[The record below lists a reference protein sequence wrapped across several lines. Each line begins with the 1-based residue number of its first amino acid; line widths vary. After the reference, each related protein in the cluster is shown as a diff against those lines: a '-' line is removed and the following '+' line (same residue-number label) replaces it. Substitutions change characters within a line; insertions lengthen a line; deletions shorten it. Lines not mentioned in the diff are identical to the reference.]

1 MEQSYGKIDGVKF
14 ISDDIIIYASNE
26 QDLLRKLELL
36 FIKTRALGLKLNKKV
51 YFCSREDKIFW
62 Y

>member
-14 ISDDIIIYASNE
+14 ISDDIIIYAPDE

-36 FIKTRALGLKLNKKV
+36 VIKTLALGLKLCKKNV
-51 YFCSREDKIFW
+51 FLLKRK
-62 Y
+62 